1 MLQHSLTKCVC
12 VCQDSEVLEAETKRF
27 KDLED
32 QQMERESHHNEEEE
46 TSTQHLLREIV
57 DYQVSTVTRKG
68 RLVTLKKQAD
78 LITQQAQREKDSFLK
93 ERTNLQMM
101 LQREKENH
109 ASLERKYADLTG
121 GRHFPLSPISLKE
134 VCLTAA

>member
-57 DYQVSTVTRKG
+57 DYQVSTVTRKV
-68 RLVTLKKQAD
+68 RCVCV
-78 LITQQAQREKDSFLK
+78 RVC
-93 ERTNLQMM
+93 
-101 LQREKENH
+101 
-109 ASLERKYADLTG
+109 
-121 GRHFPLSPISLKE
+121 
-134 VCLTAA
+134 VCLTLCILNCVFPGEAGDPEEAGGPDYPAGSAREG